1 VGKKS
6 KDRAEYVQR
15 VRDNTRRYVEEILAE
30 NEKLMLRVSCL
41 EEERSRLERQLV
53 ATQTKLDHQAL
64 EEERLKRRF
73 DDMESEQRRF
83 FEGYAEIEQQNN
95 NLASLYVATYGLH
108 GSMDRGQVLL
118 AIEEIVT
125 NLIGSEEMAVFELD
139 ADGGELELVGSKGV
153 EPEDF
158 ARVSLDSGRIGRVA
172 SSGEMYIADGQ
183 APRDGKAALPQ
194 EASLTACVPFKIDD
208 RVTGALAV
216 FRLLDQKPG
225 LEPLDF
231 ELFDLLGSQAA
242 MALYATNL
250 HERLRGEQIGSG

>member
-1 VGKKS
+1 MEDEP
-6 KDRAEYVQR
+6 KDRGEYVRR
-15 VRDNTRRYVEEILAE
+15 VRENTRRYVDEILAE
-30 NEKLMLRVSCL
+30 NEKLMLRVSSL
-41 EEERSRLERQLV
+41 EEERSRLERQLI
-53 ATQTKLDHQAL
+53 ATQTKLDRQAL
-64 EEERLKRRF
+64 EEENLKRRF

-83 FEGYAEIEQQNN
+83 FEGYAEIEQQHN

-108 GSMDRGQVLL
+108 GSMDRGEVLL
-118 AIEEIVT
+118 AIQEIVT

-139 ADGGELELVGSKGV
+139 AGGEELELVRSRGV
-153 EPEDF
+153 EPGDF
-158 ARVSLDSGRIGRVA
+158 ERLPIGSGRIGRVV
-172 SSGEMYIADGQ
+172 SSGEMYIVDGQ
-183 APRDGKAALPQ
+183 EPGDGQAALPQ
-194 EASLTACVPFKIDD
+194 EATLTACVPFKIDG

-250 HERLRGEQIGSG
+250 HERLRGEQTESG